1 MYSLTISEL
10 LIDSRYRSGSRNFE
24 GVIVD
29 AEKVPYSDQYKI
41 RIRENG
47 YPKYHWA
54 TIEVVEG

>member
-24 GVIVD
+24 GVIVE
-29 AEKVPYSDQYKI
+29 AEKVDYSDQYKI
-41 RIRENG
+41 RVSENG
-47 YPKYHWA
+47 FPKYHWA

>member
-41 RIRENG
+41 RVRENG
-47 YPKYHWA
+47 FPKYHWA

>member
-24 GVIVD
+24 GVIVE
-29 AEKVPYSDQYKI
+29 AEKVDYSDQYKI
-41 RIRENG
+41 RVRENG
-47 YPKYHWA
+47 FPKYHWA

>member
-29 AEKVPYSDQYKI
+29 AEKVPYEDKYLI
-41 RIRENG
+41 RVRESG
-47 YPKYHWA
+47 FPKYHWA